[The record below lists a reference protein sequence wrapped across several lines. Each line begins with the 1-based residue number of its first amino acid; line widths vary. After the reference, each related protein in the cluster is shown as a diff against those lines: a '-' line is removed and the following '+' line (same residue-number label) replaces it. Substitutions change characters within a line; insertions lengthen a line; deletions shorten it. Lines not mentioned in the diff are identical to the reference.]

1 MLLLLT
7 ACTPTFPCADDEWLD
22 ADGACHEVGGGA
34 RGGGA
39 DGDTDSGGGDSADT
53 GGDPTDTADD
63 TGGDSGSEP
72 DPADDGWPVRFLA
85 PWVDATAWPT
95 VKIGE
100 IPADNGIDHYT
111 LGFIVVASADTCEA
125 TWGTYY
131 GLETGPTTWE
141 NGSEYGLYDQIDTL
155 RARGG
160 RRDGVVRGRGEH
172 TRGGR
177 LPRRDPR
184 GGRVRTRGPAP
195 RAHAHRLR
203 HRRKLGE
210 PPGVDRIARAA
221 PCGTAGCG

>member
-39 DGDTDSGGGDSADT
+39 DGDTDSGGGDSA
-53 GGDPTDTADD
+53 DTADD

-111 LGFIVVASADTCEA
+111 LGFIV
-125 TWGTYY
+125 
-131 GLETGPTTWE
+131 
-141 NGSEYGLYDQIDTL
+141 
-155 RARGG
+155 
-160 RRDGVVRGRGEH
+160 
-172 TRGGR
+172 
-177 LPRRDPR
+177 
-184 GGRVRTRGPAP
+184 
-195 RAHAHRLR
+195 
-203 HRRKLGE
+203 
-210 PPGVDRIARAA
+210 AA
-221 PCGTAGCG
+221 